1 MGDESRPSQAL
12 SRPRLDPPH
21 PSRGAESRGSPAL
34 ASARIRKWEDTPG
47 VRLVHR
53 TTRRVSLTED
63 VKAFSGHAL
72 EASAQGGAD
81 ASR

>member
-1 MGDESRPSQAL
+1 M
-12 SRPRLDPPH
+12 
-21 PSRGAESRGSPAL
+21 
-34 ASARIRKWEDTPG
+34 
-47 VRLVHR
+47 HR
-53 TTRRVSLTED
+53 TTRAVSLTED